1 MAGSLRDSGLAVAGG
16 ADRLAARV
24 AAAVHAPAEAV
35 GAAAESAGNF
45 VADLIE
51 AGARRL
57 GKPGFALH
65 WLSTVV
71 SAAFQFVVM
80 IWRAVL
86 NIVANFLAGLIRM
99 AVGGL
104 AGLVARDAR
113 VFVRGAS
120 DIVAGIAGAGVAIFA
135 TFLALVQSLLF
146 MQLGER
152 PLTSD
157 ERALLDK
164 VYRGSVALD
173 NVRIIDGSAGAFN
186 LLRKFTLGNR
196 IYMKGD
202 FSKGDWAKQCPDVFV
217 HECCHVWQ
225 NQHEGT
231 RYVIDALWAQW
242 RYQIAKKNAYD
253 WRAELAAGK
262 TRWEDFNKEAQ
273 AEFLRDVYRYGRLG
287 AGAGGVRGEFFDDPA
302 APGACFAEL
311 TDFAQKS
318 VSFVRAAGK
327 RAPA

>member
-1 MAGSLRDSGLAVAGG
+1 MAGSLRDAGLAAARG
-16 ADRLAARV
+16 ADRLAAGV
-24 AAAVHAPAEAV
+24 AAAVHVPAEAV

-45 VADLIE
+45 LADLIE

-57 GKPGFALH
+57 GKPGFLLH

-71 SAAFQFVVM
+71 SAAFQFLVTV
-80 IWRAVL
+80 WRALL
-86 NIVANFLAGLIRM
+86 NILANLLAGLIRM
-99 AVGGL
+99 AIGGP
-104 AGLVARDAR
+104 AGLVARDAT

-120 DIVAGIAGAGVAIFA
+120 DAVAGIAGAGVAIFA

-152 PLTSD
+152 PLTAD

-164 VYRGSVALD
+164 VYRGSVALG

-202 FSKGDWAKQCPDVFV
+202 LAKGDWAKQWPDVLV
-217 HECCHVWQ
+217 HEACHVWQ

-242 RYQIAKKNAYD
+242 RYQLAKKDAYN
-253 WRAELAAGK
+253 WRAELTAGK

-302 APGACFAEL
+302 APGASFAEL
-311 TDFAQKS
+311 TEFAKKS
-318 VSFVRAAGK
+318 VAHIRSAGK
-327 RAPA
+327 RAAA